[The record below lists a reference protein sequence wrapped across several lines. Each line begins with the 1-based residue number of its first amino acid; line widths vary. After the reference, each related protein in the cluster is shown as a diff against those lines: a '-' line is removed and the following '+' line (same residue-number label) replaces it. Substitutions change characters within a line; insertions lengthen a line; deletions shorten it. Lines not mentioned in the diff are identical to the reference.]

1 MWEKLFSY
9 KLRSFPRGIKQKF
22 LRRSADGLE
31 AGPVREEGG

>member
-9 KLRSFPRGIKQKF
+9 KLRSCPPGIKQKF

-31 AGPVREEGG
+31 ADPVTEEGG